1 MMITPFRQKLIIIRQ
16 VLCTEAVV
24 FDVVL
29 AVVVVVVADVVVIAA
44 VVVVVFGV
52 DKVPIVAQG
61 WDTVACFVVGMTVAV
76 WVVFGGLDTDV
87 EFWSRV
93 ININVELEVD
103 FVVDGAVGWIEV
115 IGVLSDL
122 FFNSKCIL
130 NSALLKID

>member
-1 MMITPFRQKLIIIRQ
+1 M
-16 VLCTEAVV
+16 
-24 FDVVL
+24 L
-29 AVVVVVVADVVVIAA
+29 AVVVIAA
-44 VVVVVFGV
+44 VVVVVDDVVVFGV

-61 WDTVACFVVGMTVAV
+61 WDTVACFVVGTTVVV
-76 WVVFGGLDTDV
+76 WVVFGGLETDV

-103 FVVDGAVGWIEV
+103 FVVDGAVGCIEV

>member
-1 MMITPFRQKLIIIRQ
+1 MITPFRQKLIIIRQ

-29 AVVVVVVADVVVIAA
+29 AVVVVVVDDVVIAA
-44 VVVVVFGV
+44 VVVVFSA

-61 WDTVACFVVGMTVAV
+61 WDTVACFVVGTTVVV
-76 WVVFGGLDTDV
+76 WVVFGGLETDV

-103 FVVDGAVGWIEV
+103 FVVDGTVGCTEV

-122 FFNSKCIL
+122 FFNS
-130 NSALLKID
+130 NVY

>member
-1 MMITPFRQKLIIIRQ
+1 MMITSFRQKLIIIRQ

-29 AVVVVVVADVVVIAA
+29 AVVVVVDDVVVIGAVV

-61 WDTVACFVVGMTVAV
+61 WDTVACFVVGTTVVV
-76 WVVFGGLDTDV
+76 WVVFGGLETDV

-103 FVVDGAVGWIEV
+103 FVVDGAVGCIEV
-115 IGVLSDL
+115 FGVLSDL
-122 FFNSKCIL
+122 VFN
-130 NSALLKID
+130 